1 MLDAPGPSRAAND
14 DPEGIGDDY
23 RLPGLAA
30 SATCALGLVIALVSL
45 IVGHAGVAILALMV
59 AGLAPWLGLAW
70 VSHGRREAG
79 TVTVRFVGH

>member
-1 MLDAPGPSRAAND
+1 M
-14 DPEGIGDDY
+14 
-23 RLPGLAA
+23 RLARREPQTTTLKASATITVSPVGLAA

-45 IVGHAGVAILALMV
+45 IAGHAGVAILALMV